1 VTLVIVLVISYLLGA
16 IPTSYIVVH
25 YLTGRDIRN
34 LGTGNPGMMNVWD
47 SVGLPA
53 ALVVGFGDIG
63 KGITAVSIALVAD
76 VHEAAPML
84 AGLVAII
91 GHDYSIFL
99 MLDGGNG
106 MATAVGAISA
116 LAPLA
121 AAPAIA
127 VAVAVWLVVGSRRI
141 GGIVGLLLV
150 PALAYIGS
158 AGTEVTAGIVLL
170 MTLTALK
177 IIRFEGFTPAESRL
191 DR

>member
-1 VTLVIVLVISYLLGA
+1 VTLVIVLALSYVLGA

-25 YLTGRDIRN
+25 YLTGRDIRT
-34 LGTGNPGMMNVWD
+34 LGDGNPGMMNVWD
-47 SVGLPA
+47 SVGIRA

-63 KGITAVSIALVAD
+63 KGMAAVSIALIAD
-76 VHEAAPML
+76 IHEAAPML
-84 AGLVAII
+84 AGLVAIL

-106 MATAVGAISA
+106 MATAVGAICA

-121 AAPAIA
+121 ALPAIA
-127 VAVAVWLVVGSRRI
+127 AAVAVSLIASSRRL

-150 PALAYIGS
+150 PVLAYIAS
-158 AGTEVTAGIVLL
+158 ADRAVISGIVLL
-170 MTLTALK
+170 MTLAALK
-177 IIRFEGFTPAESRL
+177 IISFEGFTPARSRL

>member
-1 VTLVIVLVISYLLGA
+1 MTLVIVLAISYLLGA

-25 YLTGRDIRN
+25 HLTGRDIRD
-34 LGTGNPGMMNVWD
+34 LGDGNPGMMNVWD

-63 KGITAVSIALVAD
+63 KGMAAVSIAMMAD
-76 VHEAAPML
+76 VHESAPML
-84 AGLVAII
+84 AGLVAIL

-99 MLDGGNG
+99 KLDGGNG
-106 MATAVGAISA
+106 MATAVGAICA

-127 VAVAVWLVVGSRRI
+127 VAVACWLVVGSRRV
-141 GGIVGLLLV
+141 GGIVGLMLV
-150 PALAYIGS
+150 PALAYAGS
-158 AGTEVTAGIVLL
+158 ADQRVVVGIVVL
-170 MTLTALK
+170 MTFAALK
-177 IIRFEGFTPAESRL
+177 IISFEGFTPARSRI

>member
-1 VTLVIVLVISYLLGA
+1 MTLVILLVISYLLGA

-25 YLTGRDIRN
+25 RITGRDIRD
-34 LGTGNPGMMNVWD
+34 LGSGNPGMMNVWD

-63 KGITAVSIALVAD
+63 KGMAAVSLALVTD
-76 VHEAAPML
+76 VHEAAPLL

-106 MATAVGAISA
+106 MATAVGAITA

-121 AAPAIA
+121 ATPAIA
-127 VAVAVWLVVGSRRI
+127 IAIAIGLVTGSRRL
-141 GGIVGLLLV
+141 GGIVGLMLV
-150 PALAYIGS
+150 PALAYVGPADTQVVAS
-158 AGTEVTAGIVLL
+158 VVLL

-177 IIRFEGFTPAESRL
+177 IISFEGFTPARSRL

>member
-1 VTLVIVLVISYLLGA
+1 MPLVIVLVISYFLGA

-25 YLTGRDIRN
+25 YLTGRDIRE
-34 LGTGNPGMMNVWD
+34 LGDGNPGMMNVWD
-47 SVGLPA
+47 SVGLSA

-63 KGITAVSIALVAD
+63 KGMVAVTIAIMAD
-76 VHEAAPML
+76 IHEAAPLL
-84 AGLVAII
+84 AGIVAII

-106 MATAVGAISA
+106 MATAVGAITA
-116 LAPLA
+116 MAPLA
-121 AAPAIA
+121 AAPA
-127 VAVAVWLVVGSRRI
+127 VAAAIAVWLLVGSRRL

-150 PALAYIGS
+150 PALAYMVN
-158 AGTEVTAGIVLL
+158 AGTEVVAGIVLL

-177 IIRFEGFTPAESRL
+177 IISFEGFTPARSRL

>member
-1 VTLVIVLVISYLLGA
+1 MTLVIVLVISYLLGA

-25 YLTGRDIRN
+25 RLTGRDIRD
-34 LGTGNPGMMNVWD
+34 LGDGNPGMMNVWD

-63 KGITAVSIALVAD
+63 KGMAAVMIALAAD
-76 VHEAAPML
+76 LHDAAPML

-99 MLDGGNG
+99 RLHGGNG
-106 MATAVGAISA
+106 MATAVGSITA

-121 AAPAIA
+121 ATPAIVVAIA
-127 VAVAVWLVVGSRRI
+127 VWLAIGSRRLA
-141 GGIVGLLLV
+141 GIVGLLLV
-150 PALAYIGS
+150 PALAYLG
-158 AGTEVTAGIVLL
+158 AYDTQVTAGIVLL
-170 MTLTALK
+170 MTVTALK
-177 IIRFEGFTPAESRL
+177 IISFEGFTPARSRL